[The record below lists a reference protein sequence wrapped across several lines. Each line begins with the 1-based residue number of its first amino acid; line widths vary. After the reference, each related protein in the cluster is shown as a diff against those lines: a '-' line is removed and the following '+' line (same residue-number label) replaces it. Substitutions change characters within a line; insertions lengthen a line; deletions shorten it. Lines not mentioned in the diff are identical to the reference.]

1 MNSLSIETSGD
12 LGVNAKSFVRHLR
25 ASNLS
30 PATIKTYA
38 EATRLLA
45 EFLTD
50 KGMPTDLANIRREHL
65 EVFVEDQ
72 LDRWKPATAANR
84 FGGIR
89 AFFNW
94 AVEDGEIKSESNPMA
109 NMRPPKVPEHSV
121 PVLSVDNIK
130 KLLNGCRGNDFASR
144 RDMAILRVF
153 LTTGARR
160 SEVANLRFSP
170 DHPELND
177 IDLDG
182 AFARVQGK
190 GGRDRPVPLEKG
202 TVLALD
208 RYFRVRRKHSFT
220 ESNWLWLGKRGR
232 LTTDGIRQM
241 LERRA
246 ASAGIGKVHLHQL
259 RHSYAHYFL
268 ADGGGETDL
277 MRIAG
282 WRSQDMVRR
291 YANSTG
297 EERALVAGRKFGL
310 ADRI

>member
-94 AVEDGEIKSESNPMA
+94 AVEDGEIKSEANPMV
-109 NMRPPKVPEHSV
+109 NMRPPKVPEHPV
-121 PVLSVDNIK
+121 PVLSIDDIK
-130 KLLNGCRGNDFASR
+130 GLLKTCRGNDFLNR

-153 LTTGARR
+153 LTTGCRR
-160 SEVANLRFSP
+160 SEVANLRYS
-170 DHPELND
+170 HNNPERND
-177 IDLDG
+177 TDLDG

-190 GGRDRPVPLEKG
+190 GGRDRLVPLEKG
-202 TVLALD
+202 TILALD
-208 RYFRVRRKHSFT
+208 K
-220 ESNWLWLGKRGR
+220 
-232 LTTDGIRQM
+232 
-241 LERRA
+241 
-246 ASAGIGKVHLHQL
+246 
-259 RHSYAHYFL
+259 
-268 ADGGGETDL
+268 
-277 MRIAG
+277 
-282 WRSQDMVRR
+282 
-291 YANSTG
+291 
-297 EERALVAGRKFGL
+297 
-310 ADRI
+310 